1 MFEEIMKVESYHLRL
16 PRSVLSPD
24 DVPLFTFSETLWC
37 GWGKKA
43 SAGSMDAES
52 SLPPGPCDFA
62 VTVWSCVKQIM
73 LYKHL
78 FKLIEKLFCVGH

>member
-16 PRSVLSPD
+16 PCSGLSPD
-24 DVPLFTFSETLWC
+24 NVLLFMFFEILWC
-37 GWGKKA
+37 GWGRKA
-43 SAGSMDAES
+43 TPGSMDAES
-52 SLPPGPCDFA
+52 NLPLGLCDFA
-62 VTVWSCVKQIM
+62 GIVWSCVKQIM